1 MTILSSRLAP
11 LTVFVGL
18 SLLVCKI
25 VLVTWDSPNRW
36 PLSFFFPGATTL
48 VWRGSLGKR
57 HKEEMFCPGSLHFCC
72 LDPCQSFWDNF
83 VLWTKS
89 FRRQSLTFRQE
100 RLNCWCSCSLATYK
114 PYHWHRS
121 HFVLISDIFNDCTLH
136 FFWNILKW
144 DIWHH
149 LKNVF
154 HCFRLFSSSPRPGS
168 VIQAAA
174 VRQSADPKGPKDT
187 SLRSWRRKTSTNR
200 AKHPEEKKRF
210 PKKTPDQNL
219 IWIW

>member
-1 MTILSSRLAP
+1 MTIISFRLAP

-18 SLLVCKI
+18 SLLVGKI
-25 VLVTWDSPNRW
+25 VLVTSDSPNRW
-36 PLSFFFPGATTL
+36 PLSFFFFPGATTL
-48 VWRGSLGKR
+48 VWRGSLGKQ

-89 FRRQSLTFRQE
+89 FRRQSLTFGQE

-121 HFVLISDIFNDCTLH
+121 HFVLISDIFNDGTLH
-136 FFWNILKW
+136 FFWSILKW
-144 DIWHH
+144 DI
-149 LKNVF
+149 VF
-154 HCFRLFSSSPRPGS
+154 HCFRLFSSPRPGS

-174 VRQSADPKGPKDT
+174 VRQSADPKGPKDP
-187 SLRSWRRKTSTNR
+187 SLPKRLGVEGER
-200 AKHPEEKKRF
+200 HPQIERKKRREKGF
-210 PKKTPDQNL
+210 KKQHQTK
-219 IWIW
+219 I